1 MGSPFLGNFG
11 CVRNK
16 DFTINSLPKKPSIV
30 LAFAGDS
37 TITKLFILIQFNT
50 LIKECKEIK
59 NIVD

>member
-1 MGSPFLGNFG
+1 M
-11 CVRNK
+11 
-16 DFTINSLPKKPSIV
+16 V

-37 TITKLFILIQFNT
+37 TITKLFILILFIT